1 MTPPE
6 FTPIKAT
13 GQRHATTE
21 PHTWWNANIENGA
34 RIILLPRPTG
44 YRIVV
49 KYGPAAGES
58 YGIYPTLESAY
69 LEACDI
75 HTALRIAG
83 V

>member
-1 MTPPE
+1 MNPLN

-49 KYGPAAGES
+49 KYGPTAGQS
-58 YGIYPTLESAY
+58 FGIYPTLEAAY